1 MSIVFVPPK
10 QDGNKNVFQRSA
22 IMEGNKKTPKVK
34 KARDNA
40 EVPDMRKEIGLR
52 ISQARESKGLSQ
64 KDLSEIIGVKRETI
78 TQWENAARDI
88 KTTDIVRL
96 SDALNISCDYLLRGI
111 SANNIPIGEQLGLS
125 EKAIETLK
133 AIKRMDALYGISDK
147 GCTKLISDIISLL
160 EKSAEYTVF
169 FELVDLREK
178 NEIGKSI
185 DEISTINDL
194 KDRLIS
200 AGIGDADTLELIT
213 RCIKETDFQ
222 ILAPFDVR
230 NEKIEE
236 ILNFFQ
242 TVIFEELFPQERSCT
257 EKFAS
262 AIEISSKFSN
272 LKRRLG
278 FDVDI
283 EKKTIFDIEK
293 DRREHANDHE
303 TE

>member
-1 MSIVFVPPK
+1 MPS
-10 QDGNKNVFQRSA
+10 N
-22 IMEGNKKTPKVK
+22 EKTPKVK

-40 EVPDMRKEIGLR
+40 EAPDMRKEIGLR
-52 ISQARESKGLSQ
+52 ISQARENKGLSQ

-78 TQWENAARDI
+78 TQWENATRDI

-96 SDALNISCDYLLRGI
+96 SDALNVSCDYLLRGI

-147 GCTKLISDIISLL
+147 GCSKLISDIISLL

-169 FELVDLREK
+169 FELADLRVK
-178 NEIGKSI
+178 NEIGKAI

-194 KDRLIS
+194 KERLIS

-213 RCIKETDFQ
+213 RCIEETDFQ
-222 ILAPFDVR
+222 ILVPFDVR
-230 NEKIEE
+230 NDKIEE
-236 ILNFFQ
+236 ILDYFR
-242 TVIFEELFPQERSCT
+242 TVIFEDLFTQQRSVA

-262 AIEISSKFSN
+262 TIEISSRFSN
-272 LKRRLG
+272 LKRRIG

-283 EKKTIFDIEK
+283 EKKTIFDLEK
-293 DRREHANDHE
+293 DRREHADNNE